1 MKSITRLML
10 VMVLFNGL
18 SVQIIAESTDSI
30 NANLD
35 DTQYSYQNLEL
46 AKAQKQYDT
55 LVQESKKIDSKLKAT
70 NSEIIDKR
78 ENINTIQEEIPKVE
92 DQAEAGL
99 IILQRNMHVNYL
111 INILAHINDEDF
123 MSQLRIGQAATH
135 LTMASMN
142 NIDDLVAMQTE
153 VEADMSKLIALSSN
167 LEKQQALAQSN
178 SMKLAAL
185 IESQEN
191 EVIDEET
198 EFASREAQEKFFKS
212 EGCGEGDIY
221 GIDCGTDLPE
231 VIFNNSSTLLAYASD
246 GVASS
251 NELDET
257 NEYSNKNTSGSND
270 DEKVINVTSDDTKN
284 TTDSGKDTSTDG
296 GTDTSTGDGTDTS
309 TGGGKDTSTGG
320 GKDTSTGGGKDTST
334 GGGTD
339 TSTGGGTDTSTGGGT
354 DTSTGGGKD
363 TSTGG
368 GTDTSTGGG
377 TDTSTGGGKDTSTG
391 GGTDTSTGGGKDT
404 STGGGTDTSTGG
416 GTDTSTGGGTDTST
430 GGGTDTSTGGGSG
443 GGIGG
448 GRDSINEE
456 SNEAVS
462 TGFSRPMQ
470 SGVVTKEY
478 NGVNLHGTVHRGI
491 DIANDYGTP
500 VYPVADGVV
509 IETGSDKTRGN
520 YVTLVHN
527 VNGTNYTT
535 TYWHMSNVTVAQG
548 QYVTSDYQIGA
559 VGKSGIAG
567 GANLHLGINANS
579 TTFSNQKAVDPRL
592 YISFPEKNVW
602 FYTR

>member
-296 GTDTSTGDGTDTS
+296 GTDTSTG
-309 TGGGKDTSTGG
+309 
-320 GKDTSTGGGKDTST
+320 
-334 GGGTD
+334 
-339 TSTGGGTDTSTGGGT
+339 
-354 DTSTGGGKD
+354 
-363 TSTGG
+363 
-368 GTDTSTGGG
+368 
-377 TDTSTGGGKDTSTG
+377 
-391 GGTDTSTGGGKDT
+391 
-404 STGGGTDTSTGG
+404 
-416 GTDTSTGGGTDTST
+416 
-430 GGGTDTSTGGGSG
+430 GGSG
-443 GGIGG
+443 GGTGG